1 MAIHYQCRHC
11 QQRLGSISERVA
23 DTEQLGFDK
32 LTEDERND
40 MIECDSRGDLHVTTI
55 CENCEQTLADHP
67 DYHEYESFLH

>member
-11 QQRLGSISERVA
+11 QQRIGSIHGQDA
-23 DTEQLGFDK
+23 DTDKLGFDS
-32 LTEDERND
+32 LTDEEQAE
-40 MIECDSRGDLHVTTI
+40 MIEYDSRGDLHVTTI